1 MSSFVWLHGFASGPN
16 SSKGRFVQQRLLER
30 GVALQIPDL
39 NLPSFRELTVS
50 RMLGEVD
57 RLAGESTV
65 LFGSSL
71 GGLTAAL
78 WAARNPGRCAALVL
92 LAPAFDLGRRWM
104 ERMGK
109 ADVERWRRDGVFAF
123 DHYATGRKEEL
134 SVAFLDDALSHEPFP
149 LPAAPTL
156 VLQGEQDDVVDPSLA
171 REFAGRMGTQGN
183 PVRRVLL
190 PEKHELTLAPPR
202 LWREI
207 EPHVA
212 PGL

>member
-1 MSSFVWLHGFASGPN
+1 LSSFVWLHGFASGPT

-57 RLAGESTV
+57 RLAGDSAV

-92 LAPAFDLGRRWM
+92 LAPAFDLGRRWI
-104 ERMGK
+104 ERMGQ

-123 DHYATGRKEEL
+123 DHYAIGRKEEL

-171 REFAGRMGTQGN
+171 REFARRMGKHGN
-183 PVRRVLL
+183 PVRLVLL
-190 PEKHELTLAPPR
+190 PEKHELTLDLPR

-212 PGL
+212 PWL

>member
-1 MSSFVWLHGFASGPN
+1 LPSFVWLHGFASGPT

-57 RLAGESTV
+57 RLAGESAV

-78 WAARNPGRCAALVL
+78 WAARNPRRCTALVL
-92 LAPAFDLGRRWM
+92 LAPAFDLGRRWI
-104 ERMGK
+104 ERMGQ

-123 DHYATGRKEEL
+123 DHYGTGRKEEL

-156 VLQGEQDDVVDPSLA
+156 VLQGEQDEVVDPSLA
-171 REFAGRMGTQGN
+171 REFARRMREQGH
-183 PVRRVLL
+183 PVRLVLL
-190 PEKHELTLAPPR
+190 PEKHELTLDLPR

-207 EPHVA
+207 DPHVG
-212 PGL
+212 PWL

>member
-1 MSSFVWLHGFASGPN
+1 LSSFVWLHGFASGPT
-16 SSKGRFVQQRLLER
+16 SSKGRFIQQRLLER
-30 GVALQIPDL
+30 GATLQIPDL

-57 RLAGESTV
+57 RLAGESAV

-78 WAARNPGRCAALVL
+78 WAARNPRRCAALVL
-92 LAPAFDLGRRWM
+92 LAPAFDLGRRWVD
-104 ERMGK
+104 RMGK

-123 DHYATGRKEEL
+123 DHYATGRTEEL

-156 VLQGEQDDVVDPSLA
+156 VLQGEQDEVVDPALA
-171 REFAGRMGTQGN
+171 CEFARRMGKHGN
-183 PVRRVLL
+183 PVRLVLL
-190 PEKHELTLAPPR
+190 PEKHELTLDLPR

-207 EPHVA
+207 EPHLT
-212 PGL
+212 PWL

>member
-1 MSSFVWLHGFASGPN
+1 
-16 SSKGRFVQQRLLER
+16 
-30 GVALQIPDL
+30 
-39 NLPSFRELTVS
+39 
-50 RMLGEVD
+50 VD
-57 RLAGESTV
+57 RLAGESAV

-78 WAARNPGRCAALVL
+78 WAARNPRRCAALVL
-92 LAPAFDLGRRWM
+92 LAPAFDLGRRWV

-134 SVAFLDDALSHEPFP
+134 SVAFLDNALSHEPFP

-171 REFAGRMGTQGN
+171 REFARRMRERDN
-183 PVRRVLL
+183 RVRLVLL
-190 PEKHELTLAPPR
+190 PEKHELTLDLPR

-207 EPHVA
+207 EPHVM
-212 PGL
+212 PWV